1 MILRKIKLVN
11 FRNYANLNINFSKNI
26 NIIIGDNAQGKTN
39 LLESIYT
46 LALTKSYRTTNDAN
60 LIRNNQEKFIVVG
73 EIKDSSVFKKL
84 SVELH
89 NNNKIVKLNDN
100 IINKI
105 SDYIGNL
112 YVILSSPDD
121 LQIIKGSP
129 SERRNFLN
137 IEISQLSSNYIKKY
151 NEFNKILKMRNDY
164 LKLLLTNNLSD
175 YSYLDILTNNLIERE
190 LDIYIER
197 NNFINNINE
206 NLSKIYENIMDIS
219 NLKILYQPN
228 IEIND
233 FDRDNL
239 REILKDKYKKNI
251 KREILMGM
259 TLYGPHRDDFTFII
273 EENDIKIYGSQGQ
286 QKIAFIALKF
296 AEIPIFEEKTG
307 TKPVILL
314 DDIFSELD
322 KKKKNRLMK
331 YINDDYQ
338 VIITSNDTKDIGK
351 EILMNSKIIKVK
363 DGKIIEK
370 GGDNNGRESSR
381 KESRG

>member
-11 FRNYANLNINFSKNI
+11 FRNYSNLNINFSKNI

>member
-46 LALTKSYRTTNDAN
+46 LALTKSYRTTNDVN

-89 NNNKIVKLNDN
+89 NNNKTVKLNDN

-381 KESRG
+381 KESRE

>member
-73 EIKDSSVFKKL
+73 EIKDNSVFKKL

-338 VIITSNDTKDIGK
+338 IIITSNDTKDIGK

-370 GGDNNGRESSR
+370 GGNNNGRESSR

>member
-73 EIKDSSVFKKL
+73 EIKDNSVFKKL

-89 NNNKIVKLNDN
+89 NNNKTVKLNDN

-370 GGDNNGRESSR
+370 GGNNNGRESSR

>member
-73 EIKDSSVFKKL
+73 EIKDNSVFKKL

-331 YINDDYQ
+331 YINEFKNY
-338 VIITSNDTKDIGK
+338 
-351 EILMNSKIIKVK
+351 
-363 DGKIIEK
+363 
-370 GGDNNGRESSR
+370 
-381 KESRG
+381 

>member
-73 EIKDSSVFKKL
+73 EIKDNSVFKKL

-105 SDYIGNL
+105 SHYIGNL

-233 FDRDNL
+233 FDRDKL

-273 EENDIKIYGSQGQ
+273 KENDIKIYGSQGQ

>member
-73 EIKDSSVFKKL
+73 EIKDNSVFKKL

-338 VIITSNDTKDIGK
+338 VIITSNDTKDISK

>member
-73 EIKDSSVFKKL
+73 EIKDNSVFKKL

>member
-11 FRNYANLNINFSKNI
+11 FRNYSNLNINFSKNI

-46 LALTKSYRTTNDAN
+46 LALTKSYRTTNDVN